1 MTNNNNISSIN
12 KHIFNEMV
20 KLEYTE
26 DNINLLQYIYVS
38 SPTNSVLIELH
49 NFIQVKN
56 EIKQYLCHIS
66 LLHRRENLDFEP
78 DSIYMIF

>member
-1 MTNNNNISSIN
+1 MNNNYISSIN

-26 DNINLLQYIYVS
+26 DNINLLEDIYVS

-49 NFIQVKN
+49 NLIEVKN

-66 LLHRRENLDFEP
+66 PAHRRSNFDFEP